1 MGSSK
6 MDQICSS
13 SQKRIN
19 QDAKTR
25 LQSLVELTG
34 ETPWDKKKPITTNT
48 ALLASN
54 LLRKKQ
60 DADDQAVKVKQLAA
74 EVEQLQAAIAEM
86 SKLKTDKETKLENT
100 MSQVRTE
107 LERNLQLAIGN
118 EALEKA
124 KNEIEGD
131 IEENKEAIEE
141 LKKWQ
146 TEIKKDKET
155 ICESLAKMN
164 KDADDQHLV
173 DTEARANQIVM
184 LTTDKIKAQSENE
197 SIRIDLNNLKKTHE
211 LYLQETNQKLTEDS
225 KQIEKLKVEVR
236 RLQAETGSNSSTPTQ
251 SPRTPRGPS
260 NADGQPDQS
269 QRLESVEEDNQL

>member
-19 QDAKTR
+19 RDAKTR

-34 ETPWDKKKPITTNT
+34 DTPWDKKKPITTNT

-54 LLRKKQ
+54 LLSKKQ
-60 DADDQAVKVKQLAA
+60 AADEQAEKVKRLAA

-107 LERNLQLAIGN
+107 LERNHKLALET

-146 TEIKKDKET
+146 TEIKKDKEP
-155 ICESLAKMN
+155 ICESLAAMN
-164 KDADDQHLV
+164 KETDDQHLV

-251 SPRTPRGPS
+251 SPRTPRGSS
-260 NADGQPDQS
+260 NADGQPDQP

>member
-1 MGSSK
+1 MG
-6 MDQICSS
+6 
-13 SQKRIN
+13 
-19 QDAKTR
+19 
-25 LQSLVELTG
+25 
-34 ETPWDKKKPITTNT
+34 
-48 ALLASN
+48 
-54 LLRKKQ
+54 
-60 DADDQAVKVKQLAA
+60 
-74 EVEQLQAAIAEM
+74 
-86 SKLKTDKETKLENT
+86 
-100 MSQVRTE
+100 
-107 LERNLQLAIGN
+107 
-118 EALEKA
+118 
-124 KNEIEGD
+124 EGD

-164 KDADDQHLV
+164 KDADDQHQV

-184 LTTDKIKAQSENE
+184 LTTDKIKAQSEDE

-251 SPRTPRGPS
+251 SPRTPR
-260 NADGQPDQS
+260 NADGQPDQP

>member
-1 MGSSK
+1 
-6 MDQICSS
+6 
-13 SQKRIN
+13 
-19 QDAKTR
+19 
-25 LQSLVELTG
+25 LVELTG
-34 ETPWDKKKPITTNT
+34 DTPWDKKKPITTNT

-54 LLRKKQ
+54 LLSKKQ
-60 DADDQAVKVKQLAA
+60 AADEQAEKVKRLAA

-107 LERNLQLAIGN
+107 LERNHKLALET

-155 ICESLAKMN
+155 ICESLAAMN
-164 KDADDQHLV
+164 KETDDQHLV

-211 LYLQETNQKLTEDS
+211 LYLQETNQKLSDDS
-225 KQIEKLKVEVR
+225 KQIEELKIEVR
-236 RLQAETGSNSSTPTQ
+236 RLQAETGSNSSTPVQ
-251 SPRTPRGPS
+251 SPRSPRTGPD
-260 NADGQPDQS
+260 AGPDAGPNNETQDQT
-269 QRLESVEEDNQL
+269 QRLESIE

>member
-19 QDAKTR
+19 RDAKTR

-86 SKLKTDKETKLENT
+86 SKLKNDKETKLENT

-107 LERNLQLAIGN
+107 LERNLQLAI
-118 EALEKA
+118 
-124 KNEIEGD
+124 
-131 IEENKEAIEE
+131 ENKEAIEE

-260 NADGQPDQS
+260 DADGQSDQP